1 MLWVMGFGIIF
12 LLLAVMY
19 AIWGV
24 AEVVLLRRARSAPV
38 QAEGKVCGLVQ
49 HRPLMQYEKQGRV
62 PQLAFQY
69 WGRTTGNGAHGG
81 LSIPQAFSRWNSY
94 PCVEFAAGGDTV
106 AWLSKMNPFG
116 MLVVSVFIAMLERG
130 SNTIQTNF
138 KIPASASDLII
149 GIILFFML
157 GCEFFITYKLI
168 PRRKEEHHA

>member
-24 AEVVLLRRARSAPV
+24 AEAVLLRRARSAPV

-49 HRPLMQYEKQGRV
+49 HRPLMKYEKQGRV

-69 WGRTTGNGAHGG
+69 WGRTTGNGAHGV

-106 AWLSKMNPFG
+106 AWLSKQGGKKG
-116 MLVVSVFIAMLERG
+116 MWSIGQSVQLRYHPDSPEEYFLTDDRAARHAIRMDFVWALVFALVSA
-130 SNTIQTNF
+130 
-138 KIPASASDLII
+138 A
-149 GIILFFML
+149 LFAVYLF
-157 GCEFFITYKLI
+157 
-168 PRRKEEHHA
+168 